1 MYVFG
6 GKNDSSEKLNDLW
19 VYNIGDKRWVEVIAD
34 GEAPYERSGH
44 SSDVYDDYLV
54 IFGGIFHFFVIK
66 DTLTQDDK
74 LSSQISCDP
83 LKLPLSEVQNKRKEE
98 MTVYPFDTRYCRR
111 VKILRL

>member
-54 IFGGIFHFFVIK
+54 IFGGIWDVTKELNDMHLYCFSQNRWITINSSANSPTIGRSPIRK
-66 DTLTQDDK
+66 QGLDTGLNGQ
-74 LSSQISCDP
+74 LAMS
-83 LKLPLSEVQNKRKEE
+83 
-98 MTVYPFDTRYCRR
+98 
-111 VKILRL
+111 